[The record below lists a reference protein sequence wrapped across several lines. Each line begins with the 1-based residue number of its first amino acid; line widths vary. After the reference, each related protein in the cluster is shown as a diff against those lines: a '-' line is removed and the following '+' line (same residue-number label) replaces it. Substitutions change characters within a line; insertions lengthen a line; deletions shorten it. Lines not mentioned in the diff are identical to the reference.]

1 MEELKKQEADA
12 ARIAEAEALAKAA
25 AEKERLAQEASDEA
39 DRIAAEKVEAC
50 VENEPERREQTQEH
64 GASDI

>member
-1 MEELKKQEADA
+1 MAWSFQAVDA
-12 ARIAEAEALAKAA
+12 TLISPQAEAEALAKAA

-50 VENEPERREQTQEH
+50 VEINR
-64 GASDI
+64 

>member
-1 MEELKKQEADA
+1 MAWSFQAVDA
-12 ARIAEAEALAKAA
+12 TLIFSTQAEAEAAAKAA

-50 VENEPERREQTQEH
+50 VEINR
-64 GASDI
+64 